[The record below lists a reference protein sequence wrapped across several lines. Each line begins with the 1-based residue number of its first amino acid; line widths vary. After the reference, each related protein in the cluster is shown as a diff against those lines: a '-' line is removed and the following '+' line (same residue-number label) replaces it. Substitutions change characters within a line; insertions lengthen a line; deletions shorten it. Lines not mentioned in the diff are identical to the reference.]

1 MKSSV
6 KLIRNLQKKLPNL
19 SLEDIVN
26 IAEVLEETTENQLCI
41 PSSTTI
47 GSTGIGSTG
56 EPIKI
61 WYSTE
66 STSY

>member
-26 IAEVLEETTENQLCI
+26 IAEVLEETTEDQWYVPFYTPKYTPYN
-41 PSSTTI
+41 
-47 GSTGIGSTG
+47 TGD
-56 EPIKI
+56 PLRI

>member
-26 IAEVLEETTENQLCI
+26 IAEVLEETTEDQLCI
-41 PSSTTI
+41 PSCTT
-47 GSTGIGSTG
+47 IGSTG

-66 STSY
+66 STSSY